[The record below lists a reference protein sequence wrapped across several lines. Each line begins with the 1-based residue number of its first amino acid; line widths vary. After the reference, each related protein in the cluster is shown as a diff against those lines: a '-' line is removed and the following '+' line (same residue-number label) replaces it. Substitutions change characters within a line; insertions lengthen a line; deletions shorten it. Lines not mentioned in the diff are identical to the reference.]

1 MVSVRYQLP
10 TTHITS
16 SIVKIIKIK
25 MELLGQEEMELFRIQ
40 TEVEMEIG
48 FTFL

>member
-16 SIVKIIKIK
+16 SIAKIIKIK